1 MSWRTP
7 LLGVGVTAALMG
19 AACSP
24 AEPPE
29 PAAVELGD
37 PAPTEGAPA
46 STVAN
51 GSGDSGP
58 VKRVDPRRD
67 GFEVG
72 FGEYAVTLE
81 APAIRPGR
89 TTFVVHN
96 GGKLVHGFEIENESE
111 EGDSSGSGSGED
123 GYKAETDTIKPGQT
137 ISFEL
142 NLRPGI
148 HKVECFIEGHDDLGM
163 EILLKVRPDA
173 PKVRQESAAA
183 GGGDAVSIAGFAFEP
198 VDLQVAPGTEV
209 TWTNDD
215 PTPHTVTADSGEF
228 DSGTLDAGATFAVAV
243 DGSVT
248 YFCEI
253 HPTMKGTITVA

>member
-1 MSWRTP
+1 MSWRTR

-24 AEPPE
+24 SQPAEPE
-29 PAAVELGD
+29 AVELG
-37 PAPTEGAPA
+37 GSA
-46 STVAN
+46 STEAPDATVASGDG
-51 GSGDSGP
+51 GSGP
-58 VKRVDPRRD
+58 ARRVDPRQD

-81 APAIRPGR
+81 APAIRPGKV
-89 TTFVVHN
+89 TFVVHN

-111 EGDSSGSGSGED
+111 EGDSSGSGSGSD
-123 GYKAETDTIKPGQT
+123 GYKAETDTIEPGQT

-142 NLRPGI
+142 DLRPGI

-163 EILLKVRPDA
+163 EILLEVRPDA
-173 PKVRQESAAA
+173 PKVRQEQAAA
-183 GGGDAVSIAGFAFEP
+183 SGGNAVSIAGFAFEP
-198 VDLQVAPGTEV
+198 VDLEVAAGTEV

-228 DSGTLDAGATFAVAV
+228 DSGTMDPGATFSVAV

-253 HPTMKGTITVA
+253 HPTMKGTITVV